1 MYVCSMYMYIYKH
14 VSCLYVDFFAAN
26 EITELVG
33 LTRQN
38 LPSLRT
44 LDLHGNKLTSI
55 SNLTIPTLHQLF
67 VASNKLVSVEK
78 LEGVPQLTTFHLR
91 DNQIVSLDGFSDE
104 LESLQYIN
112 LR

>member
-1 MYVCSMYMYIYKH
+1 MWI
-14 VSCLYVDFFAAN
+14 FFAAN

-38 LPSLRT
+38 LPSLRI

-55 SNLTIPTLHQLF
+55 SDLTIPTLHQLF